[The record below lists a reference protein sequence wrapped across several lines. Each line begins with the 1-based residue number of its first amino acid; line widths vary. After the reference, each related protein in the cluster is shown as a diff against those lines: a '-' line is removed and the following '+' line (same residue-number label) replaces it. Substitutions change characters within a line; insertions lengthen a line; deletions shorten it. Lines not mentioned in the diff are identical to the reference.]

1 MNQFGKVS
9 RFEITAASSK
19 SGRTF
24 IKDSFFTSPFKI
36 MKPFQKDD
44 GGISVFQ
51 QTASPGILAGDRQ
64 EHNIIVEKAASL
76 EIVSQSFEK
85 IFKMEENELAE
96 RKICAKVGEGAA
108 LIYAPNPCI
117 PFAKSNF
124 HSSTKITLAKDS
136 RLIYEDCICAGRVAG
151 GEVFDFTRYKNMIE
165 IWREGRLIFRENL
178 FLEGSDGQTHPERK
192 ALLQG
197 KTMFGDFTHCGSMLI
212 FGYSKITSLEK
223 LRSALG
229 LEEKLLYTEEKA
241 KSNPQKIQIEVTENE
256 YGDFIIR
263 CLSNRAE
270 SIQNAFG
277 TLLQGMKKSILMTS

>member
-96 RKICAKVGEGAA
+96 RKICASVGEGAA

-124 HSSTKITLAKDS
+124 VSNTKISLSKGA
-136 RLIYEDCICAGRVAG
+136 RLIYEDCICAGRVAY
-151 GEVFDFTRYKNMIE
+151 GEIFDFTAYKNLIE
-165 IWREGRLIFRENL
+165 IRREEKLIFRENS
-178 FLEGSDGQTHPERK
+178 FFEGGEK
-192 ALLQG
+192 KNLLQNEVS
-197 KTMFGDFTHCGSMLI
+197 FGHFTHSGTMLI
-212 FGYSKITSLEK
+212 FGFGKTVREVREI
-223 LRSALG
+223 LG
-229 LEEKLLYTEEKA
+229 LEEKLLYTEEYRRNA
-241 KSNPQKIQIEVTENE
+241 GDLGEDYCQNEKILIEASEIDS
-256 YGDFIIR
+256 GDIVVR
-263 CLSNRAE
+263 MLGMSAQE
-270 SIQNAFG
+270 IQNIFS
-277 TLLQGMKKSILMTS
+277 LLKKKL

>member
-9 RFEITAASSK
+9 RFELTAARSK
-19 SGRTF
+19 NGTTF

-36 MKPFQKDD
+36 MKPFQKED
-44 GGISVFQ
+44 GGITVFQ
-51 QTASPGILAGDRQ
+51 QSASPGILAGDTQ
-64 EHNIIVEKAASL
+64 KHNIIVEKGANL

-85 IFKMEENELAE
+85 IFKMEEGEKAE
-96 RKICAKVGEGAA
+96 RKISASVGEGGT

-124 HSSTKITLAKDS
+124 VSSTKISLAKDS

-165 IWREGRLIFRENL
+165 IYREGRMVFRENL
-178 FLEGSDGQTHPERK
+178 FLEGSDGQTRPERK

-277 TLLQGMKKSILMTS
+277 TLLTGTTL

>member
-64 EHNIIVEKAASL
+64 EHSIIVEKAASL

-96 RKICAKVGEGAA
+96 RKICAKVGEGAT

-124 HSSTKITLAKDS
+124 VSSTKISLSAGAK
-136 RLIYEDCICAGRVAG
+136 LIYEDCICAGRVAC
-151 GEVFDFTRYKNMIE
+151 GEIFDFTTYKNLIE
-165 IWREGRLIFRENL
+165 ICREEKLIFRENS
-178 FLEGSDGQTHPERK
+178 FFEGGEK
-192 ALLQG
+192 KNLLQSEVS
-197 KTMFGDFTHCGSMLI
+197 FGEFTHSGTMLI
-212 FGYSKITSLEK
+212 FGFGKTLSEVRKILN
-223 LRSALG
+223 
-229 LEEKLLYTEEKA
+229 LEEKLLYTEEFRNNA
-241 KSNPQKIQIEVTENE
+241 GTSCLNEEILIEASETDSEDIVVRILGKSAQKIQEIFSNLKTKIEE
-256 YGDFIIR
+256 
-263 CLSNRAE
+263 
-270 SIQNAFG
+270 
-277 TLLQGMKKSILMTS
+277 

>member
-1 MNQFGKVS
+1 MNQFGKIS

-64 EHNIIVEKAASL
+64 EHNIIVEKASSL

-96 RKICAKVGEGAA
+96 RKICAKVGEGSA

-124 HSSTKITLAKDS
+124 HSSTKIFLSAGAK
-136 RLIYEDCICAGRVAG
+136 LIYEDCICAGRVAC
-151 GEVFDFTRYKNMIE
+151 GEIFDFTTYKNLIE
-165 IWREGRLIFRENL
+165 IWREEKLIFRENN
-178 FLEGSDGQTHPERK
+178 FFEGGEK
-192 ALLQG
+192 KNLLQSEVN
-197 KTMFGDFTHCGSMLI
+197 FGEFTHSGTMLI
-212 FGYSKITSLEK
+212 FGFEK
-223 LRSALG
+223 TVREVREILG
-229 LEEKLLYTEEKA
+229 LEEKLLYTEEYRRKA
-241 KSNPQKIQIEVTENE
+241 CGVGKNPSANEKILIEASETDS
-256 YGDFIIR
+256 GDIVVR
-263 CLSNRAE
+263 VLGRAAQE
-270 SIQNAFG
+270 IQGVFDC
-277 TLLQGMKKSILMTS
+277 LLQGTKNML